1 MNLILAFWIYIQHF
15 KNNLNKKELIN
26 SDDILKMENCETILL
41 IAQIGNV
48 NRDQLELTLD
58 QIKLQKN
65 KVSGIIII
73 SSNLKI

>member
-1 MNLILAFWIYIQHF
+1 
-15 KNNLNKKELIN
+15 
-26 SDDILKMENCETILL
+26 MENCETIL